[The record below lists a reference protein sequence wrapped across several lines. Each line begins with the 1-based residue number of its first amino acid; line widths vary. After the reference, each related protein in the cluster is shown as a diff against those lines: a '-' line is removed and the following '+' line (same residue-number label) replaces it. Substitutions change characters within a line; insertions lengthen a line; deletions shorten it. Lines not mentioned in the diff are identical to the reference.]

1 MRTQTDAGPL
11 NALAPVRGVSSDLPE
26 FQLGQTF
33 SARIQEVLP
42 DNTYKALVAGRQ
54 LTLQLPEGASPGDT
68 LELTVVDRTTK
79 LLVAQRAEGQT
90 NAAIDAR
97 SYQYSRISDAGRL
110 IGQLLPPEGEAPQP
124 AALNRGQPVLAQPP
138 SSGADL
144 ASSLQKA
151 VTQSGLFYEAHQAQW
166 VAGDRPLASLRA
178 EPQGQLPA
186 MPRPP
191 SAPSAPAPGESSAS
205 ETQGATGARPESAAQ
220 AHQVA
225 AGRPDQ
231 SGSSPSAQNSIGTEH
246 ASTQS
251 GSATPTVP
259 DGIRPLVQQQLDAV
273 ATQRLAWSGEVWPGQ
288 SMDWMIERELIEER
302 EATVESGDPLQ
313 WSTSLRL
320 TMPRLGTVGAT
331 LQLSGDKLRL
341 RLTTDGDNAASDLR
355 QQAPALTQA
364 LANAGLTL
372 QAVDIRNET

>member
-11 NALAPVRGVSSDLPE
+11 NALTPVRGVPSDLPE

-79 LLVAQRAEGQT
+79 LLIAQRAEGQT

-138 SSGADL
+138 SSGTDL

-151 VTQSGLFYEAHQAQW
+151 VSQSGLFYEAHQAQW

-186 MPRPP
+186 MARPP
-191 SAPSAPAPGESSAS
+191 SALSVPIPGEASAS

-220 AHQVA
+220 LHQGA
-225 AGRPDQ
+225 TGRPDQ
-231 SGSSPSAQNSIGTEH
+231 AGSSPSAQNSVGTEH

-251 GSATPTVP
+251 GSTTPTVP

-288 SMDWMIERELIEER
+288 SMDWTIERELIEER

-341 RLTTDGDNAASDLR
+341 RLTTDDDHAASDLR
-355 QQAPALTQA
+355 LQAPALTQA
-364 LANAGLTL
+364 LASAGLTL